1 MKVWWASRN
10 TIWHFWSA
18 EWHPFGLWPNS
29 LRVSI
34 RHILFDFFAKRHV
47 PIRILLVIAYF
58 LSIPNSIN
66 RDWISNSA
74 MRWASKNTI
83 WHFWSANRHFQ
94 SAEWHPFGLW
104 PNSLQVPIRH
114 ILFDFFI
121 ERRTPIRTLPIVAYF
136 PSILGSINR
145 ERISKFSTLFYA
157 LRKTLSHMQNS
168 HISSP
173 PPWYFLS

>member
-1 MKVWWASRN
+1 MHPNTKVRLVFKSTNWN
-10 TIWHFWSA
+10 FWSA
-18 EWHPFGLWPNS
+18 NRHFQSAEWPPFGLWPNS
-29 LRVSI
+29 LQVPI
-34 RHILFDFFAKRHV
+34 RHILFDFFAERRI

-104 PNSLQVPIRH
+104 PNSLRMSIRH
-114 ILFDFFI
+114 ILFDFFA
-121 ERRTPIRTLPIVAYF
+121 ERCVPIRILLVVAYF
-136 PSILGSINR
+136 LSIPVSINR
-145 ERISKFSTLFYA
+145 DSISKFSTF
-157 LRKTLSHMQNS
+157 
-168 HISSP
+168 
-173 PPWYFLS
+173 F